1 MQIPFFRQIQN
12 SSRILIAGCGGGY
25 DLASGIPLHLYLQSL
40 GKYTVLANLS
50 FSQLAESG
58 CEAVFPNCYLI
69 DENAANL
76 PYFPESTL
84 QNGWPV
90 QAAVRPFMRL
100 QKQACGHC
108 GMPIAIYAKNIGWTR
123 LFLPTAAPTA

>member
-76 PYFPESTL
+76 PYSKAHCRMA
-84 QNGWPV
+84 GPV

-100 QKQACGHC
+100 QKQGVAAAAGCLS
-108 GMPIAIYAKNIGWTR
+108 PSTR
-123 LFLPTAAPTA
+123 KT

>member
-76 PYFPESTL
+76 PYFPE
-84 QNGWPV
+84 
-90 QAAVRPFMRL
+90 
-100 QKQACGHC
+100 KD
-108 GMPIAIYAKNIGWTR
+108 IAEWLAG
-123 LFLPTAAPTA
+123 